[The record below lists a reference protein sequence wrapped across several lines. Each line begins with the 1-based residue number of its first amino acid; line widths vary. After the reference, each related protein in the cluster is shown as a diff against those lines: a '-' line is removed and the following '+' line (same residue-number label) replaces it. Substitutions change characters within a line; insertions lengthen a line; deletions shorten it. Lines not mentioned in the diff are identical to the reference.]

1 MDARRPSDQSLLE
14 RLNALKPTSV
24 SLEKAPNTLTAVP
37 GVAGIASASQAGQPT
52 PREDA
57 LSERLRILRNGSAS
71 SAGRELAGAD
81 IQNPQ
86 PLSKKRSIPASLNDS
101 ANQPA
106 VVTQVNAGQAE
117 TWEDPYLTFETGDL
131 DDLLDDFD
139 VDPELGDGN
148 DNEEDIEDSRISK
161 ILESLKPP
169 EPDPN
174 KLKFSGGNSEDD
186 SDGETMSRDVERIL
200 SQVRDEISIDNNK
213 DHNAKEA
220 AAAPNEASMTS
231 DSVHPDLNLP
241 GVPSSQPEDFAAD
254 QAEDDS
260 RGGTA
265 RESPDF
271 FENDITTRLASLRG
285 LGSGVNLDPFG
296 FPTAP
301 QFKPEDRS
309 ASAAASLVTKRGGY
323 TDEDQKTWCIV
334 CLDDAT
340 VRCVGCDNDVYC
352 SRCWKDM
359 HFGPSAGYDE
369 RGHKWVKFQRL
380 DI

>member
-1 MDARRPSDQSLLE
+1 MDARQPSDQSLLE

-24 SLEKAPNTLTAVP
+24 SLGKAPNTISAVP
-37 GVAGIASASQAGQPT
+37 GVAGVASATQTGQPT
-52 PREDA
+52 SREDA
-57 LSERLRILRNGSAS
+57 LSERLRILRKGSAS
-71 SAGRELAGAD
+71 NAKRQSAGAD
-81 IQNPQ
+81 IQDTQ
-86 PLSKKRSIPASLNDS
+86 PPSERSKTASLNDS
-101 ANQPA
+101 ANQLA

-117 TWEDPYLTFETGDL
+117 TWDDPYLTFETGDL

-139 VDPELGDGN
+139 LDHELDEDN
-148 DNEEDIEDSRISK
+148 DKEEDIQDSRTSE
-161 ILESLKPP
+161 ILEPLKPP

-174 KLKFSGGNSEDD
+174 KLKSSGDNSEDD
-186 SDGETMSRDVERIL
+186 SDGETMSRDVERL
-200 SQVRDEISIDNNK
+200 LAQVRDEISIDNK
-213 DHNAKEA
+213 DPNAKDG
-220 AAAPNEASMTS
+220 AAAPNEASTTS
-231 DSVHPDLNLP
+231 DSVHPDLTLP
-241 GVPSSQPEDFAAD
+241 GVPSSQPVDPTTD
-254 QAEDDS
+254 QAEDDGG
-260 RGGTA
+260 GGTA

-271 FENDITTRLASLRG
+271 FEKDITTRLASLRG

-309 ASAAASLVTKRGGY
+309 ASTAASLITKRGGY

-359 HFGPSAGYDE
+359 HSGPSAGYDE
-369 RGHKWVKFQRL
+369 RGHKWVKFQG
-380 DI
+380 